1 MRAPPMNSMAPEA
14 PVVEKTSGW
23 GKSRGGKLSHFIV
36 PCAMKAAP
44 EAIRSRLRTCGDQE
58 VSELMANRPFREW
71 FERASTK
78 FGLGATG
85 RTSSSR
91 DEFLRTFQTAF
102 VQERHLVSANAFP
115 GCTLHN
121 RSEERRVGKEC
132 VSTCRSRLS
141 PYH

>member
-36 PCAMKAAP
+36 PCALKAAP

-85 RTSSSR
+85 RTSSRSA
-91 DEFLRTFQTAF
+91 EFLRTFQTAF
-102 VQERHLVSANAFP
+102 VRSGERPYALQSI
-115 GCTLHN
+115 T
-121 RSEERRVGKEC
+121 
-132 VSTCRSRLS
+132 RLS
-141 PYH
+141 SADFCLNNNNT